1 MIRCLLSRSGKEE
14 YQTMVV
20 MAVGLSFLNTTGIN
34 LMDGKQYSTKETTTV
49 IHLIDMTRDN
59 TTILC
64 LL

>member
-20 MAVGLSFLNTTGIN
+20 MAVGLSFLNTTGIK

>member
-20 MAVGLSFLNTTGIN
+20 MAVGLRLLNTTGIN

-49 IHLIDMTRDN
+49 IHLIDMTRVN